1 MWSPTDDEITQF
13 MREIGK
19 VNEAEERDRLEDDV
33 VRMRDLISLL
43 LEECR
48 RRTNSLPENLKQHF
62 KDIYWSLKLHMKFHG
77 FGRDAAAA
85 DLLNL
90 REQDEYY
97 DLGLGADYT
106 PEIEQAIDPGS
117 KLLEIVSKR
126 KTKRIHRMKS
136 RKSLP
141 GYTAFSLLTENT

>member
-13 MREIGK
+13 MRKIRE
-19 VNEAEERDRLEDDV
+19 VNKAEERGRLKDDV
-33 VRMRDLISLL
+33 DRMRDLISLL
-43 LEECR
+43 LEECKKR
-48 RRTNSLPENLKQHF
+48 PNSLPENLKQHF
-62 KDIYWSLKLHMKFHG
+62 KDICLSLKLHMEFHG
-77 FGRDAAAA
+77 FGRDAAA

-90 REQDEYY
+90 R

>member
-13 MREIGK
+13 MRKIGE
-19 VNEAEERDRLEDDV
+19 VNGTKERDRLKDDV
-33 VRMRDLISLL
+33 VRMCDLISLL
-43 LEECR
+43 LEECKKR
-48 RRTNSLPENLKQHF
+48 PNSLPENLKQHF
-62 KDIYWSLKLHMKFHG
+62 KDICLSLKLHMEFHG
-77 FGRDAAAA
+77 FGRDAAAG
-85 DLLNL
+85 LLNL
-90 REQDEYY
+90 REQNKCY

>member
-1 MWSPTDDEITQF
+1 MWSPTDDKITQF
-13 MREIGK
+13 MRKIGK

-33 VRMRDLISLL
+33 VRMGDLISFLL
-43 LEECR
+43 KECQ
-48 RRTNSLPENLKQHF
+48 RRTNFLPENLRQHF
-62 KDIYWSLKLHMKFHG
+62 QDICWSLKLHMEFHG
-77 FGRDAAAA
+77 IGRDVAAA

-90 REQDEYY
+90 RELDEYY

-126 KTKRIHRMKS
+126 KTKRILRMKS

-141 GYTAFSLLTENT
+141 GYTAFCLLTENT